1 MTNEEIIRTAKEL
14 SMRHNADIFELDGDG
29 LIAFAALIAAA
40 ERNRIADEAQYII
53 KRAEARGAAAER
65 ESCAN
70 ILRERSMKFEKE
82 AQDAIENDEHDEV
95 TSLRSTAWT
104 LTVTA
109 EKIMSRGKKQ

>member
-1 MTNEEIIRTAKEL
+1 MTNHDDETRSKEIIEMAREAGFTDWWINPPEPERKGMCYGMLARLVE
-14 SMRHNADIFELDGDG
+14 
-29 LIAFAALIAAA
+29 IA
-40 ERNRIADEAQYII
+40 Q
-53 KRAEARGAAAER
+53 ARER
-65 ESCAN
+65 EACAN

>member
-65 ESCAN
+65 ESCAALCESRHAN
-70 ILRERSMKFEKE
+70 GSHKYDHREECAKAIREKG
-82 AQDAIENDEHDEV
+82 
-95 TSLRSTAWT
+95 
-104 LTVTA
+104 A
-109 EKIMSRGKKQ
+109 EQ